1 MRVAVN
7 CPNCKRP
14 MATSAAFAGQT
25 IACPNCRREFL
36 FQPPAAVPPPAAA
49 TVPSGEL
56 VAAGTAKLQ
65 LESVGVAT
73 HPGAQSATAIST
85 ATAKPNVRSTA
96 VQAPAPPL
104 PPALPPGRPSAVVP
118 IPAAGTAPPPPA
130 APSAPAV
137 PVGANT
143 ARFKTA
149 ATSTATLVPA
159 ADGKLPGL
167 LLADGETVAAGVHA
181 GEKGVPLWLACL
193 AIVGSTLLS
202 LLLLVGDGPVKQS
215 VASKHAEAR
224 EQLAQFFGNEGTI
237 LRPYQILLREAQ
249 QAHSRGDR
257 ATERQRYRQVLA
269 LLRSEKRSKSET
281 VTGIPS
287 EDELLAQWLSVLLSN
302 E

>member
-25 IACPNCRREFL
+25 IACPNCRREFV
-36 FQPPAAVPPPAAA
+36 FQPPATMPPSATSAA
-49 TVPSGEL
+49 PSGEL
-56 VAAGTAKLQ
+56 VAAGPAKLQ
-65 LESVGVAT
+65 LENVAVASE
-73 HPGAQSATAIST
+73 PTAARS
-85 ATAKPNVRSTA
+85 NVRSTA
-96 VQAPAPPL
+96 VQTPRPPVPPAP
-104 PPALPPGRPSAVVP
+104 
-118 IPAAGTAPPPPA
+118 APPPPA
-130 APSAPAV
+130 TLAATTAPA
-137 PVGANT
+137 PTNT

-149 ATSTATLVPA
+149 ATTTATIVPA

-167 LLADGETVAAGVHA
+167 LLADGETVAAGGQS

-215 VASKHAEAR
+215 VASRHSEAR
-224 EQLAQFFGNEGTI
+224 EQLAQFFGNDTTA

-257 ATERQRYRQVLA
+257 ATERQRYRQVLG
-269 LLRSEKRSKSET
+269 LLRSEKRSKNET

-287 EDELLAQWLSVLLSN
+287 EDEQLAQWLSVLLSN